1 MKKVILTG
9 GKFNRIHPGH
19 LWLLKRA
26 KKLGYL
32 VVVIA
37 NDSHNKKPY
46 AVPANKRKKM
56 IEALDIADKVVI
68 GAPKKFVRVVH
79 RFRPSVIVLGY
90 DQKLPDKETKEA
102 VKKMK
107 IRVVRFK
114 KYGRY
119 RTRKLSTTNVSPF
132 SY

>member
-1 MKKVILTG
+1 MKKIILTG
-9 GKFNRIHPGH
+9 GKFNKIHPGH
-19 LWLLKRA
+19 IWLLRKA

-68 GAPKKFVRVVH
+68 GDPKKFVKVVH
-79 RFRPSVIVLGY
+79 KFRPNIIVLGY
-90 DQKLPDKETKEA
+90 DQKLPDKETREA
-102 VKKMK
+102 VKKMR
-107 IRVVRFK
+107 IRVVRSK
-114 KYGRY
+114 RYEKYG
-119 RTRKLSTTNVSPF
+119 TR
-132 SY
+132 